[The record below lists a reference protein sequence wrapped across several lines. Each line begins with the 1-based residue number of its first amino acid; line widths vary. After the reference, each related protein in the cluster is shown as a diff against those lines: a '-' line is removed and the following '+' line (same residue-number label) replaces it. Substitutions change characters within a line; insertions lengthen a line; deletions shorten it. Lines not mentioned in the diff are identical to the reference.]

1 MNERRRHQAETSEQQ
16 QQERQEK
23 LSEAMSLLERGI
35 EGILDSEGFANY
47 LRTMARFH
55 TYSFNNVALIVAQ
68 RPEATRV
75 AGYKAWQALGRQVQ
89 KGEKGLIVFVPHRK
103 RVRESPDENKE
114 QQPAGEPDTQT
125 THLIT
130 GFGLGRVFDIAQ
142 TEGEPLPEPP
152 AAQALNGESE
162 TGTQVDRRLSRFLIE
177 EGVRLT
183 VEDTDHANGYYRPA
197 DRLIALSD
205 SLTGDQRTKTLVHE
219 AAHYLADHRGQV
231 TREDAETVAES
242 SAFVVLAHYGIDA
255 GSYSFPYVARWAK
268 DKAVLKRN
276 LAEVQGVAAGL
287 IEGIDAAGLEEYD
300 VRDGL
305 RSGRGRCSLLA

>member
-103 RVRESPDENKE
+103 RVRESQEQDQQA
-114 QQPAGEPDTQT
+114 QQPAGEQDTRT

-162 TGTQVDRRLSRFLIE
+162 IGTQVDRRLSRFLIE

-205 SLTGDQRTKTLVHE
+205 RLQGDQRTKTLVHE

-242 SAFVVLAHYGIDA
+242 SAFVVLAHYGIDT

-268 DKAVLKRN
+268 DKAVLRRN

-287 IEGIDAAGLEEYD
+287 IAGIEGVDPRGVDATP
-300 VRDGL
+300 
-305 RSGRGRCSLLA
+305 

>member
-1 MNERRRHQAETSEQQ
+1 MNERRRHQAVNPEQQ

-89 KGEKGLIVFVPHRK
+89 KGEKGLIVFVPHRR
-103 RVRESPDENKE
+103 RVRENLDKDQHD
-114 QQPAGEPDTQT
+114 QQPTGEQDTQA

-142 TEGEPLPEPP
+142 TEGDPLPEPP

-162 TGTQVDRRLSRFLIE
+162 TGTRIDRQLSRFLVE

-197 DRLIALSD
+197 DRAQR
-205 SLTGDQRTKTLVHE
+205 SL
-219 AAHYLADHRGQV
+219 
-231 TREDAETVAES
+231 
-242 SAFVVLAHYGIDA
+242 
-255 GSYSFPYVARWAK
+255 
-268 DKAVLKRN
+268 
-276 LAEVQGVAAGL
+276 
-287 IEGIDAAGLEEYD
+287 
-300 VRDGL
+300 
-305 RSGRGRCSLLA
+305 GR